1 MKKKYETC
9 KIEIIYFKNDVL
21 TGSDA
26 NSKSFIYFGE
36 FDELS

>member
-9 KIEIIYFKNDVL
+9 KIEIIYLKDDVL
-21 TGSDA
+21 TVSDT
-26 NSKSFIYFGE
+26 NSKSFTYFGV